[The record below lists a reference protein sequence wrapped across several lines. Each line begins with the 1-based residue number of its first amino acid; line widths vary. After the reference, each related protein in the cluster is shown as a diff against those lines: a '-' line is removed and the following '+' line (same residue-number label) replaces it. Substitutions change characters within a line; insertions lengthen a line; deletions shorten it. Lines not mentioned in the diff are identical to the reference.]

1 MLLRNN
7 LLQMEK
13 RNLRKERIGVVTS
26 DKMQKS
32 IVVAVERKVKHPKY
46 GKFVKKTTK
55 FVAHDENNDCH
66 IGDTVKIMET
76 RPMSKNKNWRL
87 VEIIERAK

>member
-1 MLLRNN
+1 MN
-7 LLQMEK
+7 MEK

-26 DKMQKS
+26 DKMEKS
-32 IVVAVERKVKHPKY
+32 IVVSVERKVKHPKY

-66 IGDTVKIMET
+66 VGDTVRIMET
-76 RPMSKNKNWRL
+76 RPLSKSKNWRL